1 MMDYDAQL
9 KLQAYLDGE
18 LPEAEARAV
27 ATWLARD
34 REAVALLAELRATRK
49 ALAGYE
55 AGIRLPESGEFF
67 WSKIQRAIR
76 ALEVAEPSPEPL
88 SLFGGWRRF
97 LVPTGALAAVAL
109 ATLLA
114 TVQFGLWSGSSGP
127 DAESALDDSGAF
139 TYRDYPARTTL
150 VWFSYP
156 AENEFAEGE
165 SLGSVN

>member
-49 ALAGYE
+49 ALAGFE

-67 WSKIQRAIR
+67 WSKIQRAIS
-76 ALEVAEPSPEPL
+76 ALELAEPARE
-88 SLFGGWRRF
+88 LFPQVGAGGKF
-97 LVPTGALAAVAL
+97 VVQAVAL
-109 ATLLA
+109 
-114 TVQFGLWSGSSGP
+114 G
-127 DAESALDDSGAF
+127 D
-139 TYRDYPARTTL
+139 
-150 VWFSYP
+150 
-156 AENEFAEGE
+156 
-165 SLGSVN
+165 

>member
-18 LPEAEARAV
+18 LPEIHMPHRSV
-27 ATWLARD
+27 TRFFIPLID
-34 REAVALLAELRATRK
+34 VLILLFCIFLLMPYVKLVEGEPGD
-49 ALAGYE
+49 LAGK
-55 AGIRLPESGEFF
+55 GT
-67 WSKIQRAIR
+67 
-76 ALEVAEPSPEPL
+76 VAEPSPEPL

-139 TYRDYPARTTL
+139 TYRDYSARTTL